1 MVFVSSVAAAAAA
14 VDKINFVVWKLLAVV
29 WAEERWRHSCL
40 RATPA
45 PAPTCTRSSTQRPLE
60 EILLAASSS
69 ISVHPSFSSPSRNRK
84 KNMTTQHLRASPA
97 SNQQQMPTGGFHISW
112 HRIQGFLN
120 DDMGWLVWKGSLMRY
135 WDGTAGESPCASHE
149 KFDRRSSETMALR

>member
-1 MVFVSSVAAAAAA
+1 MVFVSSVAAAA

-84 KNMTTQHLRASPA
+84 NKYDDPTPKGQSYLKPA
-97 SNQQQMPTGGFHISW
+97 TDANWWFSHFLAQNS
-112 HRIQGFLN
+112 RIF
-120 DDMGWLVWKGSLMRY
+120 KR
-135 WDGTAGESPCASHE
+135 
-149 KFDRRSSETMALR
+149 